1 MESTQI
7 ISIVTIIVTWLL
19 GFISK
24 KSTWIS
30 NNIIPVQNIAIG
42 LIIASIEWIITKDFS
57 TAIALSG
64 VIAGGSYDVI
74 HNLQKIFKKGEE

>member
-19 GFISK
+19 GFVSK

-30 NNIIPVQNIAIG
+30 NNIIPVQNITIG